1 MAVKPATFMIG
12 KQSINETGIVR
23 LATRPYSFRG
33 DSMKKFWQ
41 YVSLVVDW
49 TVTITTIGLTVF
61 LIVGTFALML
71 WNVRQ

>member
-1 MAVKPATFMIG
+1 MFTVG

-23 LATRPYSFRG
+23 LATGPYSFRG
-33 DSMKKFWQ
+33 DCMKKLWQ

-71 WNVRQ
+71 WNGRQ